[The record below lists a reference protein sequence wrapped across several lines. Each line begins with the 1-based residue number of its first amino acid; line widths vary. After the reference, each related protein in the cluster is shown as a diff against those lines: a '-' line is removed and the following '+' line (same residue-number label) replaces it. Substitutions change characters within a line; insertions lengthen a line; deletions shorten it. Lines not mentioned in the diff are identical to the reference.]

1 MTQPEMP
8 EWRDDGEPS
17 KSISEFCLR
26 ENMSK
31 ATFRALA
38 AKGLGPMIIRQG
50 AFVRV
55 VESHKSWR
63 DRMLWHSQQQTAL
76 REQARRREQASAAGK
91 IAAASPL
98 HVSKR
103 SHQ

>member
-1 MTQPEMP
+1 MTTPEP
-8 EWRDDGEPS
+8 AWRADDEPS
-17 KSISEFCLR
+17 KSIAEFCLR

-31 ATFRALA
+31 ATFHLLA
-38 AKGLGPMIIRQG
+38 RKGLGPKTIREG

-63 DRMLWHSQQQTAL
+63 DRMLWHSQQADAQ
-76 REQARRREQASAAGK
+76 REQQRRREQAVAAGK
-91 IAAASPL
+91 LAARSPL

-103 SHQ
+103 RK